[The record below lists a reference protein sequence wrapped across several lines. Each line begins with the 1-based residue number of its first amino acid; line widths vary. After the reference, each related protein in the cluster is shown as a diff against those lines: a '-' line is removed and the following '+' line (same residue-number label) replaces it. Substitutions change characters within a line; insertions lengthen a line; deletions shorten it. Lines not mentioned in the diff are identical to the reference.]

1 MESTIMTVVNENKQ
15 EEKVSL
21 SSPLFAIIYDK
32 TRLKMAELE
41 DRNAKLTKKNEKAQV
56 KMERAEY
63 MVKLIKQIK
72 DSPAITKN
80 LPAPLMKLM
89 EIMAKQEQDKF
100 KSLKSKIEK
109 RTNEISCNNK
119 KFAKHNI
126 DLETYVSIDKFVKN
140 LKSPTAKKEVF
151 VEGLQEFNNIAI
163 RKSQNKLA
171 DINEK
176 ISKASTAKSKTHSA
190 SEQVKLDNK
199 IRKLT
204 KQKEALENKIKGF
217 DGITDKINAVQN
229 APQEKV
235 DKVIEK
241 SCDGIVNAATENP
254 DKFAKN
260 QAETVV
266 GVCSEVIDEELLQ
279 SKKQEKS
286 TDKKIVLPA
295 PTPVEYRD
303 NVSEAEIK
311 KLNEA
316 NIKFVA
322 VNDKKHK
329 DCLLI
334 KYKKADSNKVQQT
347 LGKPL
352 ENSLRK

>member
-1 MESTIMTVVNENKQ
+1 MTVVNENKQ

-21 SSPLFAIIYDK
+21 SSPLFAVIYDK

-41 DRNAKLTKKNEKAQV
+41 DKNTKLTKKNEKAQI

-63 MVKLIKQIK
+63 MIKLLKQIK
-72 DSPAITKN
+72 ETPTITKN
-80 LPAPLMKLM
+80 LPVPFIKFM
-89 EIMAKQEQDKF
+89 EIMAKQEQDRF

-109 RTNEISCNNK
+109 RTNEISCNK
-119 KFAKHNI
+119 KKIAKRNI
-126 DLETYVSIDKFVKN
+126 DIKTCVSIDKFVKN
-140 LKSPTAKKEVF
+140 LQSPTGKKEIF
-151 VEGLQEFNNIAI
+151 VEGLQEFNDIAI
-163 RKSQNKLA
+163 RKAQNKLA

-176 ISKASTAKSKTHSA
+176 ISKALTAKSKTHSA
-190 SEQVKLDNK
+190 SEQLKLDNK

-229 APQEKV
+229 APKEKV

-254 DKFAKN
+254 DEFSKK

-266 GVCSEVIDEELLQ
+266 EVCNDVIDEELLQ
-279 SKKQEKS
+279 SKEQEKS
-286 TDKKIVLPA
+286 AEKEIVLPE
-295 PTPVEYRD
+295 PNPVEYRD
-303 NVSEAEIK
+303 NVSAAEMK

-322 VNDKKHK
+322 VSDKEHK
-329 DCLLI
+329 NCILI
-334 KYKKADSNKVQQT
+334 KYKKADSNKVQQI

-352 ENSLRK
+352 ENSLKR

>member
-1 MESTIMTVVNENKQ
+1 MEIVNENKQ
-15 EEKVSL
+15 DEKVTL
-21 SSPLFAIIYDK
+21 SSPLFAVIYDK

-41 DRNAKLTKKNEKAQV
+41 DKNAKLAKKNEKAQV
-56 KMERAEY
+56 KLERAEY
-63 MVKLIKQIK
+63 MVKLLKQIK
-72 DSPAITKN
+72 GTPTITKN
-80 LPAPLMKLM
+80 LPAPFIKLM
-89 EIMAKQEQDKF
+89 EMLAKQEQDRF
-100 KSLKSKIEK
+100 KSLKGKIEK

-126 DLETYVSIDKFVKN
+126 DLETCVSIDKFVKN
-140 LKSPTAKKEVF
+140 LKSPTGKKEIF

-163 RKSQNKLA
+163 RKAQNKLA

-190 SEQVKLDNK
+190 SEHVKLDNK

-204 KQKEALENKIKGF
+204 KQKETLENKIKGF
-217 DGITDKINAVQN
+217 DVITGKINAVQN

-241 SCDGIVNAATENP
+241 SCDVIVNAATENP

-266 GVCSEVIDEELLQ
+266 EVCSEAIDEELLQ
-279 SKKQEKS
+279 SKEQEKS
-286 TDKKIVLPA
+286 AEKEIVLPE
-295 PTPVEYRD
+295 PTPVEYRN

-322 VNDKKHK
+322 VNDKNIKTV
-329 DCLLI
+329 LLLNI
-334 KYKKADSNKVQQT
+334 KRQT
-347 LGKPL
+347 AIMLSRYWIDRWKTH
-352 ENSLRK
+352 

>member
-1 MESTIMTVVNENKQ
+1 MEIVNENKNKQ

-21 SSPLFAIIYDK
+21 SSPLFAVIYDK
-32 TRLKMAELE
+32 TRFKMAELE
-41 DRNAKLTKKNEKAQV
+41 DKNAKLTKKNEKAQV
-56 KMERAEY
+56 KLERAEY
-63 MVKLIKQIK
+63 MVKLLKQIK
-72 DSPAITKN
+72 ETPAITKN
-80 LPAPLMKLM
+80 LPVPFIKLM
-89 EIMAKQEQDKF
+89 EIMAKQEQDRF

-126 DLETYVSIDKFVKN
+126 DLDTCVSIDKFVKN
-140 LKSPTAKKEVF
+140 LKSPTGKKEIF
-151 VEGLQEFNNIAI
+151 IDGLQEFNDIAI
-163 RKSQNKLA
+163 RKAQNKLA

-190 SEQVKLDNK
+190 SEHVKLDNK
-199 IRKLT
+199 IKKLT
-204 KQKEALENKIKGF
+204 KQKETLENKIKGF

-266 GVCSEVIDEELLQ
+266 EVCSEVIDEELLQ

-286 TDKKIVLPA
+286 AEKELVLPE
-295 PTPVEYRD
+295 PSPVEYLED
-303 NVSEAEIK
+303 VTEAEVK
-311 KLNEA
+311 KLEEA
-316 NIKFVA
+316 NIKFVF
-322 VNDKKHK
+322 VKDRKHPNNYI
-329 DCLLI
+329 I
-334 KYKKADSNKVQQT
+334 KYHKADYEKVQQI

-352 ENSLRK
+352 ENSLKR

>member
-1 MESTIMTVVNENKQ
+1 M
-15 EEKVSL
+15 
-21 SSPLFAIIYDK
+21 
-32 TRLKMAELE
+32 
-41 DRNAKLTKKNEKAQV
+41 
-56 KMERAEY
+56 
-63 MVKLIKQIK
+63 
-72 DSPAITKN
+72 
-80 LPAPLMKLM
+80 
-89 EIMAKQEQDKF
+89 
-100 KSLKSKIEK
+100 
-109 RTNEISCNNK
+109 
-119 KFAKHNI
+119 
-126 DLETYVSIDKFVKN
+126 
-140 LKSPTAKKEVF
+140 
-151 VEGLQEFNNIAI
+151 QEFNNIAI
-163 RKSQNKLA
+163 RKTQNKLA

-176 ISKASTAKSKTHSA
+176 SLKLRQLKAKTHSA
-190 SEQVKLDNK
+190 SEHVKLDNK
-199 IRKLT
+199 IKKLT

-254 DKFAKN
+254 DEFAKN

-266 GVCSEVIDEELLQ
+266 EVCSEVIDEELLQ

-286 TDKKIVLPA
+286 AEKEIVLPE

-322 VNDKKHK
+322 VSDKEHK
-329 DCLLI
+329 NCHLI
-334 KYKKADSNKVQQT
+334 KYKKTDSNKVQQI

-352 ENSLRK
+352 ENSLKR